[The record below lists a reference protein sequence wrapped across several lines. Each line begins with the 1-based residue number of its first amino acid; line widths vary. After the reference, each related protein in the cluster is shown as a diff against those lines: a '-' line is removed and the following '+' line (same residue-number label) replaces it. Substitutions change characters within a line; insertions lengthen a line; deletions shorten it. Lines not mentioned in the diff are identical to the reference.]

1 MLRAPDMPCGASCDP
16 VGMARLCDGLGGLSG
31 RPWDFRPTLWH
42 ITNGPKAGAALRQ
55 YEFGMGQPTDL
66 EHFAN
71 HRMVG
76 GNMQDGYPLS
86 IEGG

>member
-1 MLRAPDMPCGASCDP
+1 MSLR
-16 VGMARLCDGLGGLSG
+16 
-31 RPWDFRPTLWH
+31 
-42 ITNGPKAGAALRQ
+42 NGPKAGAALRQ

>member
-1 MLRAPDMPCGASCDP
+1 MSLR
-16 VGMARLCDGLGGLSG
+16 
-31 RPWDFRPTLWH
+31 
-42 ITNGPKAGAALRQ
+42 NGPKAGAALRQ

-76 GNMQDGYPLS
+76 GNNKYAGWLSALDRGRLVEDPHWDGFLHCKNVILYFKNQFPGTL
-86 IEGG
+86 GA